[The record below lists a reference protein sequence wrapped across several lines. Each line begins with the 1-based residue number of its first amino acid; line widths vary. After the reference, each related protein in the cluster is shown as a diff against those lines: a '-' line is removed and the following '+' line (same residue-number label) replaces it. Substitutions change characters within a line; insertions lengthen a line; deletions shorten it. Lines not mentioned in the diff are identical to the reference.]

1 MSEPDAIPATVAEL
15 LTDQFYQWER
25 RGRGWQLADAPV
37 ELEPPFR
44 PFEGH
49 VLPRHFF
56 ADDGIQETSFSRFAG
71 KVLNLLGKPPDAPP
85 QRKEDAVEEPEPHY
99 IEDRDDLIELQV
111 QLPKTYSPSREVMAQ
126 CLSSLC

>member
-1 MSEPDAIPATVAEL
+1 MSEPDTTPATVAEL
-15 LTDQFYQWER
+15 LTDQFYQWEL

-56 ADDGIQETSFSRFAG
+56 ADDGIQETRLSRFAG
-71 KVLNLLGKPPDAPP
+71 KVLNFLGKPADAQPP
-85 QRKEDAVEEPEPHY
+85 PEQDGVEEPEPQFL
-99 IEDRDDLIELQV
+99 ESRNDLIELQV
-111 QLPKTYSPSREVMAQ
+111 QLPNTYVPSREVM
-126 CLSSLC
+126 